1 MKKPFYYLSIAT
13 SSLLVVGCTPALQTP
28 RAVTQPRVNVPI
40 TQRPITYTP
49 PTVEVSQKTPQREIE
64 TIVKAEPVIEV
75 KREVQTQEP
84 KPKRPI
90 YNDPTESQKN
100 PQEPT
105 KSVEEIDVEVK
116 EVEVKKA
123 PLIVIPTET
132 TKKEPQVEP
141 KKDPY
146 GNPPQDYRDTIR
158 AYLNKK
164 SVNGES
170 IKYIFSRPK
179 KAEKKSGSWQGWMV
193 QVDVLKRNGK
203 GVVIRKQ
210 PYTILFKESKI
221 VEDIAEE
228 NAKGIKVVY

>member
-1 MKKPFYYLSIAT
+1 MKKQLYYLSITA

-28 RAVTQPRVNVPI
+28 RAVSQPRVNVPI
-40 TQRPITYTP
+40 TQTPITYTP
-49 PTVEVSQKTPQREIE
+49 PTVEVSRKRPKREIE
-64 TIVKAEPVIEV
+64 TIIHPEPVVEVEREAEP
-75 KREVQTQEP
+75 QAP
-84 KPKRPI
+84 KPTPKTPI
-90 YNDPTESQKN
+90 YSDPTESQKA
-100 PQEPT
+100 PQEST
-105 KSVEEIDVEVK
+105 TSLEEIGE
-116 EVEVKKA
+116 EEAEPKA
-123 PLIVIPTET
+123 PVIVVPPRESS
-132 TKKEPQVEP
+132 KKEPQVEP

-146 GNPPQDYRDTIR
+146 GNPPQNYRDTIR

-164 SVNGES
+164 SLNGES

-193 QVDVLKRNGK
+193 QVDMLKRNGK

-210 PYTILFKESKI
+210 PYTILFNGSKI